1 MAIVMPTTGARAL
14 TASDL
19 NVTVNHEPRIHD
31 LRLAEV
37 LGFANKHMIRVLI
50 RRHLEALKRFGEV
63 SLVQEKPGKQGG
75 RPGISFY
82 LNKRQ
87 ALYITAK
94 SDTPR
99 AAEITVEMVEV
110 FDAYLA
116 GKTAPA
122 QEREAPKAIPRKFDP
137 GSDLVRDLATAVQ
150 SANVAVERG
159 REQNFGVALERVLW
173 AIAAQRDGNAG
184 PADVST
190 LDWNFRRVDEARAKL
205 RVVDGARK
213 LAAS

>member
-1 MAIVMPTTGARAL
+1 MSDISRAL
-14 TASDL
+14 TAADL
-19 NVTVNHEPRIHD
+19 NVTVNHEPRISD
-31 LRLAEV
+31 LRLADA
-37 LGFANKHMIRVLI
+37 LGFADRHKIRDLI
-50 RRHLEALKRFGEV
+50 ARHKDALSRFGEV
-63 SLVQEKPGKQGG
+63 SAARRKPGKQGG
-75 RPGISFY
+75 RPGTDYY

-159 REQNFGVALERVLW
+159 REQNFGVALEKVLW

-205 RVVDGARK
+205 RVVEGTRN
-213 LAAS
+213 LASY